1 MKTIINKKTY
11 DTDKDEHVGFKYVG
25 VFGHLNGYEE
35 QLFVTKKGQFYI
47 YGAGGP
53 ESPYPEAT
61 IRLLTNEEA
70 DLWEHE
76 YHT

>member
-1 MKTIINKKTY
+1 VRKTIDKKVY
-11 DTDKDEHVGFKYVG
+11 DTDKDEHLGFKYVG

-35 QLFVTKKGQFYI
+35 QLFVTKKGQHYI
-47 YGAGGP
+47 YGVGGP
-53 ESPYPEAT
+53 ESIYVKPT
-61 IRLLTNEEA
+61 IKLLTPEEA